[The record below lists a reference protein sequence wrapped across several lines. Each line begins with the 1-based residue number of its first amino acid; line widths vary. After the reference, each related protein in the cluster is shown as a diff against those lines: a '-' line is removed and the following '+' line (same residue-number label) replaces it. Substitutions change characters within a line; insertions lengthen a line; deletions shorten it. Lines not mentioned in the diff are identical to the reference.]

1 MATLTVEVEVPG
13 AVSLDL
19 TEEALS
25 ANLSDGRKITVPL
38 EWYPR
43 LVHATHD
50 ERVKYELYG
59 EGQYIHWP
67 DLDEDLTVEGLIAGK
82 KSGEG
87 ADSFRRWLEA
97 KKAGRPLTLDALM
110 EYERSQTKDD

>member
-87 ADSFRRWLEA
+87 ADSSGAGLRPRRPD
-97 KKAGRPLTLDALM
+97 GPSPLTL
-110 EYERSQTKDD
+110 

>member
-13 AVSLDL
+13 AVSLDV
-19 TEEALS
+19 TAEALS
-25 ANLSDGRKITVPL
+25 ANLSDGRRITVPL

-43 LVHATHD
+43 LVNATQD
-50 ERVKYELYG
+50 ERVNYELYG

-82 KSGEG
+82 KSGESP
-87 ADSFRRWLEA
+87 DSFERWLEA
-97 KKAGRPLTLDALM
+97 KKAGRPLTLDALRD
-110 EYERSQTKDD
+110 YERSQKKNV